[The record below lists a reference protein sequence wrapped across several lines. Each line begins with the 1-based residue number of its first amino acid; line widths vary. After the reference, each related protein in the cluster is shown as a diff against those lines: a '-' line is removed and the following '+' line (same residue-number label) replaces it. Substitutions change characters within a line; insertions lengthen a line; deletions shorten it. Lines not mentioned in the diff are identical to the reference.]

1 MEAGRATGKALGN
14 PREKALANSINGR
27 AAYNETD
34 REASEARMAMARMA
48 MAMMAIQMQVPHRSR
63 EGTAS
68 WMQAMTLDRG

>member
-34 REASEARMAMARMA
+34 REASEARMAMA
-48 MAMMAIQMQVPHRSR
+48 MMAIQMQVPHRSR